1 MTNALSAAKLRAE
14 AAGSALQMQ
23 NAAARNTASSLFF
36 NRITPLMIPP
46 HAVMPQAYGGVKIN
60 FILAK
65 LHHKTNCF
73 PVKKYRM
80 HKMVFPDGEQCKLF
94 LNRR

>member
-1 MTNALSAAKLRAE
+1 
-14 AAGSALQMQ
+14 
-23 NAAARNTASSLFF
+23 
-36 NRITPLMIPP
+36 
-46 HAVMPQAYGGVKIN
+46 MPQAYGGVKIN

-65 LHHKTNCF
+65 LHHKIKYF

-80 HKMVFPDGEQCKLF
+80 HKMVFLDGEQCKLF